1 MKHFFYKNTFIFAF
15 AAIAALTQCK
25 QKDAPPPPASTA
37 QQPAAATPQNEAQER
52 AARLRPWNIAKTR
65 GVEFRA
71 IGNEPGWLLEI
82 NRNIDEI
89 LLVNNYG
96 TDTLRFKYS
105 QAKVIKETKQISYQ
119 VQQGNDKMLLTV
131 LHQGCTDDMSGD
143 HFDKKVEVV
152 INQQVLRGCGK
163 RLQ

>member
-1 MKHFFYKNTFIFAF
+1 MP
-15 AAIAALTQCK
+15 LLLQ
-25 QKDAPPPPASTA
+25 APPNSLPPPHPKTKLRSAPPACA
-37 QQPAAATPQNEAQER
+37 
-52 AARLRPWNIAKTR
+52 PWNIAKTR

-71 IGNEPGWLLEI
+71 IGNEPGLVLEI